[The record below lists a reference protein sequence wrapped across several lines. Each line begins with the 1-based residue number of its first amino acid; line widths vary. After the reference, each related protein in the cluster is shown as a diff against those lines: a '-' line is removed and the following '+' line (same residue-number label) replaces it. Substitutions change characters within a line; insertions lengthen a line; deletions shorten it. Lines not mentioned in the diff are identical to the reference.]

1 MQVVGNVPESQP
13 ELSEWVEEF
22 DHEKVNIN
30 FLNFEHLLD
39 DTFFETFRKKV
50 EEYVSKQKHLVS
62 STKKKQTAITATRA
76 TATTITFSEIFSTIK
91 KLEEIATILRP
102 YNLNGNLDDN
112 VLSFI

>member
-1 MQVVGNVPESQP
+1 MANKFTNPEINSYMQVVGNVPESQP

-39 DTFFETFRKKV
+39 DVFFETFSKEV

-62 STKKKQTAITATRA
+62 STKKNKQQ
-76 TATTITFSEIFSTIK
+76 
-91 KLEEIATILRP
+91 
-102 YNLNGNLDDN
+102 
-112 VLSFI
+112 